1 MRNIGMAP
9 VYFRNGSNSAFARS
23 ISAACAAVVCA
34 TRLGEQAR
42 QKRNIH
48 GAILIAYRGGT
59 DKGPSGSMIHLGA
72 FLRIPGDASGRISL
86 KAKAPA
92 LPADALAAG
101 AVQHDNRQPSRL
113 RGNRGGEPY
122 DARSNNDHVCL
133 SHQCTLSR
141 DCGTATLTRQE
152 TS

>member
-9 VYFRNGSNSAFARS
+9 VCFRNGSNSAFARS

-72 FLRIPGDASGRISL
+72 FLRIPGDAGGRISL

-101 AVQHDNRQPSRL
+101 AS
-113 RGNRGGEPY
+113 
-122 DARSNNDHVCL
+122 RSNTTTD
-133 SHQCTLSR
+133 SR
-141 DCGTATLTRQE
+141 RACAAIAAESPMTPAPITI
-152 TS
+152 TSVSAINAHCPEIVAQPL